1 MLLSTIELLRI
12 GQNPVVI
19 SQVNI
24 FKTIDESSVKAVQ
37 DHIHDIVQQIALA
50 NNLLLS
56 SFGVD
61 ETSDTLR
68 NGRIILSNAF
78 NTALEPS
85 PVSSF
90 SLENEAY
97 KVLSGTIQAALQT
110 SSRYKA
116 SGVVVSPSLGLG

>member
-12 GQNPVVI
+12 GQNSVVI

-24 FKTIDESSVKAVQ
+24 FKTIYESSVKAVQ
-37 DHIHDIVQQIALA
+37 DHIRDIVQPIALA
-50 NNLLLS
+50 NNLSLS

-90 SLENEAY
+90 SRENEAY
-97 KVLSGTIQAALQT
+97 KVLSGTIQAAVQT

>member
-12 GQNPVVI
+12 GQNSVVI

-24 FKTIDESSVKAVQ
+24 FKTIYESSVKAVQ
-37 DHIHDIVQQIALA
+37 DHIRDIVQPIALA
-50 NNLLLS
+50 NNLSLS